1 MTNKKHKSS
10 QTFKNELENQETI
23 EERDIDLDSVKKEDD
38 LEKEIKELKEKN
50 KKLEQEAKENKEK
63 YLMALADMENFKKRT
78 SKERAD
84 YLKYQGE
91 AILCDIIEVLD
102 NLDRAL
108 ESANQENVTEESLK
122 EGVKMIHKQFVDV
135 LSKWGV
141 KSEESVG
148 KTFDPQKHSAL
159 SKAPS
164 NDAKENEIISEFKK
178 LYYYKDKILRHAQVV
193 VCSGKIN

>member
-1 MTNKKHKSS
+1 MTNKKHKSPLNL
-10 QTFKNELENQETI
+10 KEETLAGDFQ
-23 EERDIDLDSVKKEDD
+23 EERDIDLDAIKREDD
-38 LEKEIKELKEKN
+38 FEKEIKDLKDKN

-63 YLMALADMENFKKRT
+63 YLMALADMENFKKRI

-91 AILCDIIEVLD
+91 AILSDIIEVLD

-108 ESANQENVTEESLK
+108 ESANQESATEESLK

-141 KSEESVG
+141 KSEDSVG
-148 KTFDPQKHSAL
+148 KEFDPQKHEAL

-164 NDAKENEIISEFKK
+164 QDAKENEIISEFKK